1 MNLEKTIRSLE
12 LRGYS
17 VKHFAKGE
25 EAADYLC
32 EEVKDTSVG
41 IGGCNFF
48 CAEKGET
55 EHVQAAYNCL

>member
-25 EAADYLC
+25 EAAAYLC
-32 EEVKDTSVG
+32 EQVMDTSVG
-41 IGGCNFF
+41 IGGCKTADQLGN
-48 CAEKGET
+48 
-55 EHVQAAYNCL
+55 